1 MNLIYLHGRK
11 SPDLSCPEGALP
23 VKWKWGNTAWT
34 ALAFPN
40 RRGTAMRLRNFVDA
54 HPLWTRPDTTDWF
67 AAAKRGT
74 AKLDVRIEQGGE
86 VLARQQM
93 SLSEAPAPVL
103 LPWPDPAVTL
113 GPETELV
120 LRPSGGSAR
129 EVAILVHRILSRQHL
144 YDLAKG
150 TGIEVGPGPN
160 PQIRNSSDTRVIYVE
175 EMPPEKWAEFYDR
188 GGKHGAT
195 TADWSDIRIGKAAEL
210 PVEDGSQ
217 DFIFSSHVFEHLANP
232 FGHLERW
239 HAKLR
244 PGGVVL
250 AVVPDLGSTNDRLMR
265 PSTLDEI
272 LREHAEGVF
281 EPQARHYE
289 RYAARGTGGRVP
301 APKRARAM
309 MERAESIHIHFYDR
323 EGMTRLLSAAVER
336 LGYVDFRINSTPN
349 HKDFHVVLRK

>member
-11 SPDLSCPEGALP
+11 SPDLSCPQETLSGKLNWGAP
-23 VKWKWGNTAWT
+23 AWRM
-34 ALAFPN
+34 LAFPN
-40 RRGTAMRLRNFVDA
+40 RPGTALRLRNFVDA
-54 HPLWTRPDTTDWF
+54 HPLWTRPDTPGWF
-67 AAAKRGT
+67 AATKGGT

-86 VLARQQM
+86 VLARQPM
-93 SLSEAPAPVL
+93 ALSEAPAPVL
-103 LPWPDPAVTL
+103 LPWPDPAITL
-113 GPETELV
+113 GRETELV
-120 LRPSGGSAR
+120 LRPAGGSAQ
-129 EVAILVHRILSRQHL
+129 EIAILVHRILSRKHL

-150 TGIEVGPGPN
+150 TGIEVGPGPK
-160 PQIRNSSDTRVIYVE
+160 PQIHNSSDTRVIYVE
-175 EMPPEKWAEFYDR
+175 EMPPEKWAELYDS

-272 LREHAEGVF
+272 LREHTEGIF
-281 EPQARHYE
+281 EPQVRHYE
-289 RYAARGTGGRVP
+289 RFAARGTGGRVP
-301 APKRARAM
+301 DPQLASALM
-309 MERAESIHIHFYDR
+309 DRAESIHVHFYDR
-323 EGMTRLLSAAVER
+323 EGITRVLSAAVER
-336 LGYVDFRINSTPN
+336 LGYVGFRINSTPN
-349 HKDFHVVLRK
+349 HKDFHFVLRK